1 MSAPKK
7 KQILKTGKAL
17 FWKFGFKRVTI
28 EEVCAEANV
37 SKMTFYK
44 YFSNKMELVK
54 TILEQVM
61 EESMEKYQEIMESNI
76 PFTEKVE
83 KQIEMKMEGTAEMS
97 NEFMDDLMIH
107 GEPEMMQY
115 MQKVS
120 QKALAIVQNDYIEA
134 QKKGDIRKDI
144 KPEFIIYFLNHMY
157 DMIKDEQLIAMYKS
171 PGELA
176 TELIKFFFYGIA
188 GNKK

>member
-1 MSAPKK
+1 
-7 KQILKTGKAL
+7 
-17 FWKFGFKRVTI
+17 
-28 EEVCAEANV
+28 
-37 SKMTFYK
+37 
-44 YFSNKMELVK
+44 
-54 TILEQVM
+54 
-61 EESMEKYQEIMESNI
+61 
-76 PFTEKVE
+76 
-83 KQIEMKMEGTAEMS
+83 
-97 NEFMDDLMIH
+97 
-107 GEPEMMQY
+107 MQY